1 MDKLQ
6 QYYESL
12 PLCTGNTP
20 GNVML
25 SVYNDIDNL
34 DSLTRWF
41 DLPDDEAYN
50 KVPNLTFQRTGLP
63 DAFAGYPCIAVL
75 FFENRAGDD
84 PFFREHRATFRQM
97 YLDGYAQ
104 GEAEGRQFL
113 DRMAAYGTQSI
124 ADRRA
129 GLLKMF
135 GKCRAKYRNTAIFD
149 ASLLLKMGHYAGYMF
164 TIADALVAMALL
176 IKPGNKAGRKKA
188 SISEIIAGD
197 SAAVISRVRAA
208 INAAS
213 GDKAQAVVDEIRQMQ
228 RDGLIIDGSLDKKVK
243 SLYDFLKAAINN
255 MPAYSNVIDRFLLKD
270 QKG

>member
-20 GNVML
+20 GNVMF

-149 ASLLLKMGHYAGYMF
+149 ASLLLKMGQ
-164 TIADALVAMALL
+164 
-176 IKPGNKAGRKKA
+176 RKKA

-228 RDGLIIDGSLDKKVK
+228 RDGLIIGGSLDKKVK
-243 SLYDFLKAAINN
+243 ALYDFLKADMVD
-255 MPAYSNVIDRFLLKD
+255 MPAYQHVVEKLDL
-270 QKG
+270 

>member
-20 GNVML
+20 GNVMF

-97 YLDGYAQ
+97 YLGEFYQFNLSSCIRQQNSLTAQ
-104 GEAEGRQFL
+104 FVSFSLANL
-113 DRMAAYGTQSI
+113 A
-124 ADRRA
+124 
-129 GLLKMF
+129 
-135 GKCRAKYRNTAIFD
+135 NIF
-149 ASLLLKMGHYAGYMF
+149 YPPPIF
-164 TIADALVAMALL
+164 TIINLCLL
-176 IKPGNKAGRKKA
+176 
-188 SISEIIAGD
+188 
-197 SAAVISRVRAA
+197 
-208 INAAS
+208 
-213 GDKAQAVVDEIRQMQ
+213 
-228 RDGLIIDGSLDKKVK
+228 
-243 SLYDFLKAAINN
+243 
-255 MPAYSNVIDRFLLKD
+255 
-270 QKG
+270 

>member
-20 GNVML
+20 GNVMF

-97 YLDGYAQ
+97 YLDGYAPRGGGGQ
-104 GEAEGRQFL
+104 AVFGPDGR
-113 DRMAAYGTQSI
+113 I
-124 ADRRA
+124 
-129 GLLKMF
+129 
-135 GKCRAKYRNTAIFD
+135 RNTNP
-149 ASLLLKMGHYAGYMF
+149 LQ
-164 TIADALVAMALL
+164 T
-176 IKPGNKAGRKKA
+176 
-188 SISEIIAGD
+188 
-197 SAAVISRVRAA
+197 
-208 INAAS
+208 
-213 GDKAQAVVDEIRQMQ
+213 
-228 RDGLIIDGSLDKKVK
+228 DGQGC
-243 SLYDFLKAAINN
+243 
-255 MPAYSNVIDRFLLKD
+255 
-270 QKG
+270 